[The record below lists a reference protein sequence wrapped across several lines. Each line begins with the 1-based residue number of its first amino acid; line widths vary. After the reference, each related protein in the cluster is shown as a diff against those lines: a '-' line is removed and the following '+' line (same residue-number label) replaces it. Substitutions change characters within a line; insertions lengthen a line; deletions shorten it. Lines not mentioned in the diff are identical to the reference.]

1 MKKFFLNIFATTGI
15 SMILLAIVALLF
27 QAECIY
33 IQTVFQVFGANIL
46 VQSGLFFINK
56 IEVKYAIVEM
66 FLSMILIT
74 AILLVFGSIFHWFTS
89 TPLWTLI
96 IMGLVIYVVS
106 AILNLFFMKQEAQEI
121 NTLLKK
127 KLKKEDRV
135 CHDIHL
141 YCMFYFSAYR
151 IFCIAYR

>member
-1 MKKFFLNIFATTGI
+1 MKKFFVNIFATTGI

-27 QAECIY
+27 QAKCIY
-33 IQTVFQVFGANIL
+33 IQTVFQVFGANIF

-56 IEVKYAIVEM
+56 IEIRYAIVEM
-66 FLSMILIT
+66 LLSIILI
-74 AILLVFGSIFHWFTS
+74 AAMLLVFGSIFHWFTS

-106 AILNLFFMKQEAQEI
+106 AILNLFYMKQEAQEI

-127 KLKKEDRV
+127 RN
-135 CHDIHL
+135 
-141 YCMFYFSAYR
+141 
-151 IFCIAYR
+151 

>member
-1 MKKFFLNIFATTGI
+1 MKKFFVNIFATTGI

-27 QAECIY
+27 QAKCIY
-33 IQTVFQVFGANIL
+33 IQTVFQVFGVNIF

-56 IEVKYAIVEM
+56 IEMKYTIVEM
-66 FLSMILIT
+66 LLSMILIT
-74 AILLVFGSIFHWFTS
+74 ATLLVFGSIFHWFTS

-127 KLKKEDRV
+127 R
-135 CHDIHL
+135 
-141 YCMFYFSAYR
+141 S
-151 IFCIAYR
+151 